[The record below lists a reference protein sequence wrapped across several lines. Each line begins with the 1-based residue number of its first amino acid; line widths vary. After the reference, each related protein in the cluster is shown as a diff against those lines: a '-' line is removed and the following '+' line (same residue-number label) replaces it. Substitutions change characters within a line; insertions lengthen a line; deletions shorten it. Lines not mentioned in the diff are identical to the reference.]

1 MRKNVKETTSLYVQ
15 IGEKIR
21 LLRKESRLSQGE
33 VAQRLNVSF
42 QQLQKYE
49 KGINRI
55 PISRLFEIALI
66 FNKDIS
72 YFFNIDGELNY
83 INVPYTNFVTM
94 AESSKKDGKI
104 DKDTLEIFTIIDE
117 MEEKDKGILLNFLK
131 SFVDKKEK

>member
-1 MRKNVKETTSLYVQ
+1 MRKNVKEATSLDVQ

-21 LLRKESRLSQGE
+21 LLRKESKLSQGE
-33 VAQRLNVSF
+33 VAKRLNVSF

-72 YFFNIDGELNY
+72 YFFNIDGELSY
-83 INVPYTNFVTM
+83 VNVPVTNLVNM
-94 AESSKKDGKI
+94 AENNKKDGKI
-104 DKDTLEIFTIIDE
+104 DKETLEIFTIIDQ
-117 MEEKDKGILLNFLK
+117 MEEKDKGVLLNFLK
-131 SFVDKKEK
+131 GFFNKEGE

>member
-1 MRKNVKETTSLYVQ
+1 MRRNVKEATSLDVQ

-21 LLRKESRLSQGE
+21 FLRKESKLSQGE

-49 KGINRI
+49 KGVNRI

-72 YFFNIDGELNY
+72 YFFNIDGEVSY
-83 INVPYTNFVTM
+83 VNVPATSFVSM
-94 AESSKKDGKI
+94 AESSKKDSKI
-104 DKDTLEIFTIIDE
+104 DKETLEIFTIIDE
-117 MEEKDKGILLNFLK
+117 MEEKDKGILLNFFK
-131 SFVDKKEK
+131 SFIDKKEK